1 MLQLTSNIDNI
12 KLLDVIT
19 IDNKPLRVV
28 KTARR
33 GGKVL
38 YFVAQDKEQ
47 QKYRFTNKLAY
58 N

>member
-19 IDNKPLRVV
+19 IGNKPCVV
-28 KTARR
+28 RKTARL
-33 GGKVL
+33 GGKILCVTAIDNDGKL
-38 YFVAQDKEQ
+38 Y
-47 QKYRFTNKLAY
+47 RITNKLAY

>member
-1 MLQLTSNIDNI
+1 MLQLNLNIDNI

-19 IDNKPLRVV
+19 IKNKPCKVR
-28 KTARR
+28 KTARL

-38 YFVAQDKEQ
+38 YAVAIDDNGNI
-47 QKYRFTNKLAY
+47 YRITNKLVY

>member
-19 IDNKPLRVV
+19 IKGKPCTVR
-28 KTARR
+28 KTARL

-38 YFVAQDKEQ
+38 CVTAIDNDGKL
-47 QKYRFTNKLAY
+47 YRIINKLAY